1 MRQSPVTTQYLIGG
15 ALANAGRPVNPDEV
29 THPLQRLDPDSWNN
43 IPICLVK
50 AVKMIVESTIAQDQK
65 MRQMGNTTDT
75 STRKLTA
82 AIAKNEKDLSKK
94 EEQLKS
100 LIERMEKHLTSNF
113 T

>member
-1 MRQSPVTTQYLIGG
+1 
-15 ALANAGRPVNPDEV
+15 
-29 THPLQRLDPDSWNN
+29 LDPDSWNN

-50 AVKMIVESTIAQDQK
+50 AVKMIVDSTIAQDQK
-65 MRQMGNTTDT
+65 MRQMTNAADT

-82 AIAKNEKDLSKK
+82 AIAKNEKDLTKK